1 MSRNDIPSEKAAGFS
16 QRLRETVQTYLGY
29 RGDPMDKGVTLRD
42 LQESGIVDVANAGR
56 NGSTASLTPGKA
68 VTSIFRALKV
78 DKVPPPTPTGFKVSA
93 AITNVF
99 IDCDAPTYE
108 VGGGHDRSILYGTP
122 HLSGDPLP
130 TFVDAVPLTDFLGAT
145 YAYATTPATTYRLWL
160 KWKSKGGVE
169 STSPA
174 GGTNGL
180 EVTTGQ
186 DVSLLLT
193 ALTGKIT
200 ESELYTSLG
209 DRISLIDGGPGAA
222 VPALPKSL
230 VEMTAEQDALN
241 QRVQAD
247 LNQAGS
253 DLLDTLTTVNQI
265 KSDVFDAGLYVDP
278 GTGVVKIYALEDTLN
293 QLNTV
298 SATVD
303 AHTASL
309 SLKASIVYVDNAVA
323 TAVLDPGQVPIF
335 TGLEARISTAEIDI
349 SALESSVV
357 TKASNATVDGHGVRL
372 TSAESDIDAL
382 QGEIVLKV
390 DTVDYTAVTGGLDAR
405 ISTAETALTA
415 IGDVTSITQVVSQS
429 RLSYKDAERNA
440 EAILR
445 DIIKGEKDVVA
456 TNVGFATAQT
466 ELTAQLTDG
475 LEAEAA
481 ARTELSAVV
490 AGNSAAIIDEAT
502 ARATADSAEA
512 TARLALGVQ
521 VDGVTAALNTE
532 VTVRIAGDN
541 ALASQI
547 TAMGVTV
554 GANTA
559 AINTEATTRA
569 NADSSL
575 ATQLTALTATV
586 GANTSNISSEATA
599 RANADSALA
608 TNITTLGTTVG
619 ANTSA
624 ISTEASTRATQTG
637 ELYAKYTVKIDTN
650 GYVSGFGLASTA
662 NNATPYSSFIVR
674 SDNFAIASPSGPGIS
689 PAVPFIVQ
697 TTPTTIGGVSV
708 PVGVYLTDGFIQ
720 NGTISNAKIANAT
733 IDDAKIASLSA
744 NKITAGSMQVGSY
757 IQSSNYIYLT
767 QGWQI
772 NSDGYFEAQNAN
784 IRGTLTGSVLNGGR
798 INITDG
804 GLGYDWGYVRSGS
817 KWWNDGV
824 NGFVMAK
831 QYSTGAT
838 FLEFK
843 SGSNRIRMSDD
854 PGISPAGFCEIVFP
868 NFSVDSMGNASFG
881 GALSA
886 ASGTFAGTLTA
897 AAVNAVNTINIAGQ
911 AVTFPMGDYNPSPV
925 YMDTTSTTWT
935 LLNSVLM
942 YRTGAKAH
950 GSFSGIYVNAASN
963 GTHAHEVHVRVLR
976 TYDGVVVYDGTFSS
990 AGNWGTPFACSWE
1003 DVYSYNTY
1011 YHVESWVDYKGYAAT
1026 ADYFRSP
1033 SMIMLECKR

>member
-29 RGDPMDKGVTLRD
+29 RGDPLDKGVTLRD

-68 VTSIFRALKV
+68 VTNIFRTLKV
-78 DKVPPPTPTGFKVSA
+78 DKVPPPTPTGFKASA
-93 AITNVF
+93 AITNIF

-122 HLSGDPLP
+122 HLAGDPLP
-130 TFVDAVPLTDFLGAT
+130 TFADAVPLTDFLGAT

-169 STSPA
+169 SSSPA

-209 DRISLIDGGPGAA
+209 DRISLIDGGPGAS

-230 VEMTAEQDALN
+230 VEMTAEQDSLN

-309 SLKASIVYVDNAVA
+309 SLKASMVYVDNAVA
-323 TAVLDPGQVPIF
+323 TAVIDPGQVPIF
-335 TGLEARISTAEIDI
+335 TALEARISTAEIDI

-357 TKASNATVDGHGVRL
+357 TKASNATVDSQGVRL

-382 QGEIVLKV
+382 QGQIVLKV
-390 DTVDYTAVTGGLDAR
+390 DTADYTAVTGGLDAR
-405 ISTAETALTA
+405 ISTAETNLNA
-415 IGDVTSITQVVSQS
+415 IGDVTSITQLVSQS

-445 DIIKGEKDVVA
+445 GLVKGEKDVVA
-456 TNVGFATAQT
+456 TQQEFATARQ
-466 ELTAQLTDG
+466 EFSAQLVAG
-475 LEAEAA
+475 LSAEAT

-502 ARATADSAEA
+502 ARATADAAEA

-554 GANTA
+554 GDNTA
-559 AINTEATTRA
+559 AINT
-569 NADSSL
+569 
-575 ATQLTALTATV
+575 
-586 GANTSNISSEATA
+586 EATA
-599 RANADSALA
+599 RANADSAMA
-608 TNITTLGTTVG
+608 SQITTLSSSIDTNST
-619 ANTSA
+619 A

-637 ELYAKYTVKIDTN
+637 ELYAKYTVKLDTN

-662 NNATPYSSFIVR
+662 NNSTPYSSFIIR
-674 SDNFAIASPSGPGIS
+674 SDSFSIASPSGPGIS
-689 PAVPFIVQ
+689 PATPFIVQ

-708 PVGVYLTDGFIQ
+708 PVGVYMDDAFIR
-720 NGTISNAKIANAT
+720 NGTITNAKIANAT

-767 QGWQI
+767 QGWELS
-772 NSDGYFEAQNAN
+772 SDGYFEAQNAN

-838 FLEFK
+838 FIEFK

-854 PGISPAGFCEIVFP
+854 PGISPAGFSEIVFP
-868 NFSVDSMGNASFG
+868 NFSVDSVGNASFG

-886 ASGTFAGTLTA
+886 ASGTFAGNLTAAGGTFAGTLTA
-897 AAVNAVNTINIAGQ
+897 GAVNAVNTINIAGNAVTVPVGATGYGSIPSDAIYMPEGGKIFCTVTANAQAYDSSESNLYLQ
-911 AVTFPMGDYNPSPV
+911 AVIYS
-925 YMDTTSTTWT
+925 
-935 LLNSVLM
+935 
-942 YRTGAKAH
+942 
-950 GSFSGIYVNAASN
+950 SG
-963 GTHAHEVHVRVLR
+963 G
-976 TYDGVVVYDGTFSS
+976 
-990 AGNWGTPFACSWE
+990 
-1003 DVYSYNTY
+1003 
-1011 YHVESWVDYKGYAAT
+1011 AT
-1026 ADYFRSP
+1026 AGISLGGGYSGALTASHSLTVGPGTYGVGGYVSIVGGGRTIGAT
-1033 SMIMLECKR
+1033 SMFALGVMR